1 MPKFKVGLPE
11 LATEKEIWLF
21 LLKHL
26 HTLEEVPEALNKG
39 IFKEVFTMGNV
50 ANMSLEEQLAY
61 WNSLKLEWDDYSI
74 RKTAERMGHEQGLE
88 QGVKQGLAQGVK
100 QGLEQGVKQGVK
112 QGREVGIDE
121 KAEKVAVKLL
131 KAGKL
136 SVHDIADAI
145 EKDIA
150 FVERIKARFDSGQL

>member
-100 QGLEQGVKQGVK
+100 QGVK

>member
-26 HTLEEVPEALNKG
+26 HTLDEVPEALNKG
-39 IFKEVFTMGNV
+39 IFKDVFTMGNV

-61 WNSLKLEWDDYSI
+61 WSSLKLEWDDYSI

-88 QGVKQGLAQGVK
+88 
-100 QGLEQGVKQGVK
+100 QGVK

-150 FVERIKARFDSGQL
+150 FVERIKARFDGDEAE